1 MSILLRP
8 VFRVVSRRFAST
20 VGSNP
25 QGTQDDPSLAANF
38 VPDFSFP
45 QGLQGDPSKDKSNDA
60 ICNLWLQK
68 YNHSVDNASVNSFTE
83 DIDFDFNL
91 SPIIDH
97 KCSMTFQSEL
107 LAGHSNSLTPNS

>member
-68 YNHSVDNASVNSFTE
+68 CKLYGLDNCEERLQKLLDVDA
-83 DIDFDFNL
+83 I
-91 SPIIDH
+91 P
-97 KCSMTFQSEL
+97 KK
-107 LAGHSNSLTPNS
+107 